1 MAQTQKRRAPRN
13 KTLTISSQEIECLQ
27 SSLVKLDSSKASD
40 DILDRTL
47 WGDTLDTLQYLPS
60 QFVDLMVVDPPYNL
74 TKSFNG
80 TAFRRASLDEYE
92 RWIDRWISDTVRLLK
107 PDASI
112 YICGDWQSSTA
123 IHRVCERY
131 FTVRNRISWE
141 REKGRGARSNW
152 KNCTE
157 DIWFCTVSKDYC
169 FNVDAVKMKRR
180 VMAPYRDEARKPKD
194 WTVEKTGR
202 FRVTHPSNFWS
213 DISVPFWSMPENTD
227 HPTQK
232 PEKLIA
238 KLLLASSDLGDVVF
252 DPFLGSGTT
261 SVVAKKL
268 GRHYV
273 GIEKELEYCC
283 IAEKRLNSVQS
294 VSHIQGY
301 AGGYFWERNT
311 LAAQKKAHKS

>member
-1 MAQTQKRRAPRN
+1 MAHMPQRAPRN
-13 KTLTISSQEIECLQ
+13 RTLTISDQEIETLTPH
-27 SSLVKLDSSKASD
+27 LVQLDTSTNLEN
-40 DILDRTL
+40 ILDRTIL
-47 WGDTLDTLQYLPS
+47 GDTFASLEYLPAE
-60 QFVDLMVVDPPYNL
+60 FVDLMVVDPPYNL

-80 TAFRRASLDEYE
+80 TAFRRASLTDYEDWIE
-92 RWIDRWISDTVRLLK
+92 RWIANTVRLLK

-123 IHRVCERY
+123 IHRVCEKF

-141 REKGRGARSNW
+141 REKGRGAHSNW

-169 FNVDAVKMKRR
+169 FNVDSVKMKRR
-180 VMAPYRDEARKPKD
+180 VLAPYRDAARQPKD
-194 WTVEKTGR
+194 WQAEKTGN
-202 FRVTHPSNFWS
+202 FRITYPSNFWS
-213 DISVPFWSMPENTD
+213 DISIPFWSMPENTE

-238 KLLLASSDLGDVVF
+238 KLILASSEANDIVF

-273 GIEKELEYCC
+273 GIEKELKYCC
-283 IAEKRLNSVQS
+283 IAEKRLNETAMSPG
-294 VSHIQGY
+294 IQGY

-311 LAAQKKAHKS
+311 LAAQRKIDR